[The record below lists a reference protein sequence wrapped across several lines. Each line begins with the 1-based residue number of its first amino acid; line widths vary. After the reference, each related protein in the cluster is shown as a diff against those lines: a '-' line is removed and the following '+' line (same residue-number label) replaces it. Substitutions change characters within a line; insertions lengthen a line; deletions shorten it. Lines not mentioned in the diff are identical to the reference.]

1 MFKLN
6 NKGWGLSVL
15 IAFIVILVIFIL
27 LIGMNANNLGIN

>member
-27 LIGMNANNLGIN
+27 LIGMTAINFGIN